1 MAGDTLVTDSDTND
15 LPWHYDWIEA
25 DRFFSNEMR
34 KHASLIRK
42 AGASAEM
49 DDLVQVAVIEA
60 QRYLRGCPGH
70 RHAVGEGVPPEKY
83 WTYKPFLG
91 AASIF
96 AKRVVRD
103 HFRKER
109 RPDRNRPNGEEG
121 AARNYHFWATPL
133 SQLASRD
140 DDSGE
145 GVPSDI
151 RDTGYEMSLA
161 ASGREALRVAAEDAI
176 AGGSAILRDE
186 DRLILTE
193 YANWLLDHPSTHGLA
208 AHLGALFAEGGQN
221 LSGDALR
228 KRVESATVR
237 LSDALVAGKRD
248 ALIGCL
254 REQSRLFSTPEQ
266 IALGLFLNLVG
277 TVDRRKVMPAVIE
290 GVHNSGYAS
299 VSGWETGREVSK
311 SVMRAFSRL
320 AERFQHRHGH
330 PFWANE
336 A

>member
-1 MAGDTLVTDSDTND
+1 MTGNTLVTNGDIND

-25 DRFFSNEMR
+25 HRFFFKEMR
-34 KHASLIRK
+34 KHASYIRK
-42 AGASAEM
+42 AGASAELA
-49 DDLVQVAVIEA
+49 DLVQVAVMEA
-60 QRYLRGCPGH
+60 PRYLRGCPGH
-70 RHAVGEGVPPEKY
+70 RDAVGEGVPPEEY

-96 AKRVVRD
+96 ARRVVRD

-109 RPDRNRPNGEEG
+109 RPDRNRPNGEQG
-121 AARNYHFWATPL
+121 AARNYHMWATPL
-133 SQLASRD
+133 SELGSRD
-140 DDSGE
+140 SDSGE
-145 GVPSDI
+145 GIPFDVEDGSDA
-151 RDTGYEMSLA
+151 MSLE
-161 ASGREALRVAAEDAI
+161 ASEREARRIAAETAL
-176 AGGSAILRDE
+176 AEGSPVLGDD

-208 AHLGALFAEGGQN
+208 AHLGALFAERGQN

-228 KRVESATVR
+228 KRVESATGR
-237 LSDALVAGKRD
+237 LFDALVAGKRD
-248 ALIGCL
+248 ALVGCL
-254 REQSRLFSTPEQ
+254 REQAQQFASVELV
-266 IALGLFLNLVG
+266 ALGLFLNLVG
-277 TVDRRKVMPAVIE
+277 TVDRRRVMPAVIE

-299 VSGWETGREVSK
+299 VSGWESGREVSR

-320 AERFQHRHGH
+320 AERFRHRHGH